1 MFFSGLKNDF
11 FQLSKLSEKVRKFE
25 LCHFLCRKK
34 LGKLDLIIF
43 NGGKR
48 CGKLDFVIFDGGK
61 VWKVGK
67 SHFLGQ
73 KKTFFCGKIDLV
85 IS

>member
-1 MFFSGLKNDF
+1 MVRINSENRT
-11 FQLSKLSEKVRKFE
+11 LS
-25 LCHFLCRKK
+25 FLM
-34 LGKLDLIIF
+34 LD
-43 NGGKR
+43 
-48 CGKLDFVIFDGGK
+48 K